1 MDLIGFNGYLFCSSI
16 LPALVASLLSQ
27 KLSSSN
33 VGVLLHSI
41 VHDLPIILEPL
52 LIISLS
58 VYARLFISTPNP
70 SCFCCF
76 KKPLLFPF
84 FSSLFIQWERGGDIG
99 RRGVIYLLIRTEWGI
114 FWINL
119 LSSILFLPCF
129 FSYLD
134 PFCCAFVARDN
145 CLFFNCYSK
154 VYACIIS
161 SCSLSFCILQFMKP
175 IGTSSLGNGW
185 VLSSSGDIVCKIAI
199 LVRVIA

>member
-1 MDLIGFNGYLFCSSI
+1 MWISIFSRIISIFDPFSKSRLSNPSLMDLIGFNGYLFCSSI

-84 FSSLFIQWERGGDIG
+84 F
-99 RRGVIYLLIRTEWGI
+99 
-114 FWINL
+114 
-119 LSSILFLPCF
+119 F
-129 FSYLD
+129 FSVYSMGEGWGYWEKGSD
-134 PFCCAFVARDN
+134 
-145 CLFFNCYSK
+145 LFTDSY
-154 VYACIIS
+154 
-161 SCSLSFCILQFMKP
+161 
-175 IGTSSLGNGW
+175 
-185 VLSSSGDIVCKIAI
+185 
-199 LVRVIA
+199 